1 MPKPT
6 LQNWCNLHG
15 LHFWCHKILPLVYDD
30 SLSYYEV
37 LCKLRSYLNCVV
49 SDMNTLR
56 EFVVTWFDEL
66 DIEDELRK
74 VLCRM
79 GIRERVD
86 RLIQMVEDV
95 NARVDT
101 IETRISSIESRVSS
115 TETRITN
122 IETRT
127 TTIET
132 ILDEHGVDITNL
144 QNAIRALIS
153 ILNETVAAETFV
165 RYYRDTSVDD
175 TTFRWN
181 ATAGA
186 EYNLDIYMDANGS
199 SAGSQNAD
207 RDYIVVVSNCTDMHD
222 FDDLHLQQVAYSSGD
237 TRPLATIRRL
247 QGQHPCVTLDAV
259 TSDFS
264 WAVTTA
270 TIVRQGEHLKVNA
283 LVDHANGNSPWF
295 RLHQFNMTWIPIA
308 PIDGYDIDDILPN

>member
-6 LQNWCNLHG
+6 LKNWCDLHG

-66 DIEDELRK
+66 DIEEELRK

-86 RLIQMVEDV
+86 RLIRMVEDL
-95 NARVDT
+95 D
-101 IETRISSIESRVSS
+101 IRIDNIDNSI
-115 TETRITN
+115 TNIDNRITN
-122 IETRT
+122 LENT
-127 TTIET
+127 TASQAI
-132 ILDEHGVDITNL
+132 DIAAL
-144 QNAIRALIS
+144 KRAIRILITAL
-153 ILNETVAAETFV
+153 NDTVAAETFV

-175 TTFRWN
+175 TAFRWN
-181 ATAGA
+181 ATDGA
-186 EYNLDIYMDANGS
+186 EYNLDIYMDADGS

-207 RDYIVVVSNCTDMHD
+207 RDYIVIVSNCTDMHD

-237 TRPLATIRRL
+237 TRTLATIRRL

-295 RLHQFNMTWIPIA
+295 RLHQFNLTWIPIA